1 MAADHIIRN
10 EREWIRGL
18 SLAVAEAEDL
28 LQPYLG
34 RPLEVVRTVPWQG
47 SVRQASAAAL
57 LQDLMSSVSRGDA
70 DIVVGFV
77 RAYSFQGFTETGER
91 VRGLANYR
99 TAYAV
104 LMLGGPIGDRRTP
117 ISGIGSLLAHELAHV
132 FGAVHRRG
140 TDLLLAPGGV
150 GTRIEALNAALI
162 GMHGQRTFGSSD
174 FPLPASYR
182 EAARPL
188 YRKAIEDDPDD
199 LDARL
204 MLARLDVET
213 ARYEEAISALESIL
227 AEFPGNL
234 EARADLELARSRWHR
249 EGRRPAFH
257 LGVEGWSV
265 GQLPLHQYFKER
277 EASPC
282 S

>member
-1 MAADHIIRN
+1 VRPVDETDEVMLITRKGIIIRT
-10 EREWIRGL
+10 
-18 SLAVAEAEDL
+18 AVS
-28 LQPYLG
+28 G
-34 RPLEVVRTVPWQG
+34 ISTMSRNTQG
-47 SVRQASAAAL
+47 VK
-57 LQDLMSSVSRGDA
+57 LMNLDEGD
-70 DIVVGFV
+70 
-77 RAYSFQGFTETGER
+77 
-91 VRGLANYR
+91 
-99 TAYAV
+99 V
-104 LMLGGPIGDRRTP
+104 LMD
-117 ISGIGSLLAHELAHV
+117 V
-132 FGAVHRRG
+132 
-140 TDLLLAPGGV
+140 
-150 GTRIEALNAALI
+150 
-162 GMHGQRTFGSSD
+162 
-174 FPLPASYR
+174 
-182 EAARPL
+182 ARVV
-188 YRKAIEDDPDD
+188 IEDDPDD